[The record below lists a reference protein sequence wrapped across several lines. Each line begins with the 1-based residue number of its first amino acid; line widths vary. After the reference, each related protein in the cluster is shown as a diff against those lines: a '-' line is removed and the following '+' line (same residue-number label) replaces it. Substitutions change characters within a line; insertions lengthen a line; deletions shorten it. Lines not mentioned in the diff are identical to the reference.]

1 MDKYVV
7 TYANS
12 QMYTHN
18 ILLRD
23 IPILNFGLYIK
34 FCMTYFSVMFSIV
47 QVIKFDELCYI
58 TTTRF
63 YVNPKP
69 KNKGKTVEL
78 ELIKRKTIWFRK
90 FGRFYQVLKTQRKCE
105 GNVSEFQPG
114 FHESMTFY
122 KKIYKNF

>member
-34 FCMTYFSVMFSIV
+34 FRMTYFSVMFSIV

-58 TTTRF
+58 TTRRF

-69 KNKGKTVEL
+69 KNKGVTVEL
-78 ELIKRKTIWFRK
+78 ELIKRKTI
-90 FGRFYQVLKTQRKCE
+90 
-105 GNVSEFQPG
+105 
-114 FHESMTFY
+114 
-122 KKIYKNF
+122 